1 MPIDAI
7 SILSV
12 FPDSILKLFLF
23 SHLIVY
29 TFMYVFNSLKA
40 TLAVDKKKKLMT
52 IGSFNSWANLTAK
65 HAVVLSS
72 VTVDLQT
79 RKCCK

>member
-52 IGSFNSWANLTAK
+52 IGSFNS
-65 HAVVLSS
+65 
-72 VTVDLQT
+72 
-79 RKCCK
+79 